1 MSKIAIKTNKK
12 LWESIKRKYIRG
24 NKGGVAGKN
33 SARKMQL
40 AVKEYKSRGGR
51 YSGSKKQTSLYKW
64 TKEKWNY
71 INSRNKKSRKKRS
84 GRYLPEKVRK
94 ILSNKER
101 SRENKL
107 KGSRRGKR
115 IPYSRSV
122 LNKMRKSRIF

>member
-12 LWESIKRKYIRG
+12 LWESIKRKYIRRS
-24 NKGGVAGKN
+24 KGGVPGKN

-40 AVKEYKSRGGR
+40 AVKEYKSRGGK
-51 YSGSKKQTSLYKW
+51 YSGSRKTTSLYKW

-71 INSRNKKSRKKRS
+71 INKRKSPKGYRS

-94 ILSNKER
+94 RLSNKEK

-122 LNKMRKSRIF
+122 LKKMRKSRIF